1 MNQPLYGVWLGDAFF
16 CFSGEMSES
25 RVDAWSRI
33 VKRLKLSDGSRPF
46 AAASLRLAELRFP
59 VRGGVQDGRRGG
71 RRILGGRTMEG
82 LALSPRDALRL
93 LLFLDESL
101 LQEHELSAGEEM
113 EYWSKAAAFALELL
127 LRGRIAPATAEVSA
141 AGRRKSSMQMIKAV
155 WKPQL
160 TGEDAERFLK
170 LASAMPPI
178 CIGVPA
184 ALGSGEPATKEEAGA
199 LILYSFLAAVVNA
212 EAREAVRGLGSSI
225 SSHLSDYRRGRSP
238 LSELWWNSLLTV
250 NRELPIQ
257 GTPEEIAELA
267 GQVEAVG
274 LTEPPFIEGEDREP
288 EEGNLTL
295 RLRLTPLLDE
305 GAQGWRLSFWAGSR
319 EDEGM
324 LVTAAAIWCSPDKD
338 MLIRGRLYN
347 NAKEQLLMQLGAAAE
362 MSPELAEALSGPA
375 PHEAEMPLE
384 QLRAFMK
391 ESVPRLTRKGIKVQ
405 LPSRWSREG
414 RRRVG
419 LSLKMIQDGLAF
431 GGGQEL
437 PVLGMQQLVKF
448 EVSAAMGGKPLSQAE
463 LEALAEANMPY
474 VQFRG
479 EWVEVDLKEIQQVL
493 RFMKRHEQGE
503 MELSDWMHLTA
514 GMDDEKMWKGLYIE
528 SVETTG
534 LLSAL
539 LEGEGHRVLPARQV
553 PSSLHG
559 RLRPYQVRGY
569 QWLSLMRDLGFGV
582 CLADDMG
589 LGKTVQVITCL
600 LDRPGGLRGRRDR
613 ISAEAAYPV
622 ELAESDRQKAPSE
635 QDGRGS
641 APSHEGGKPVSIHEG
656 DESSVQAHDGP
667 VLIVCP
673 TSLLGNW
680 HKELQRFAPD
690 LSLYIHHG
698 VRRLRGEDFAQEALR
713 YDIVLTTYHLAGRD
727 GSDLSAVG
735 WSSVVLD
742 EAQYIKNYR
751 TKQAQSVMKLSA
763 PHRVAMTGTPVEN
776 RLSELWSIFHFLNP
790 GYLGSFHYFR
800 QRYVSGEDQ
809 DDRLQELHR
818 LVAPFMLRR
827 LKSDPDI
834 RKDLPEKLEI
844 KSYCSL
850 TEVQGAMYQNVVD
863 EMMTQ
868 LGGSAG
874 IARKGLVLSSLTR
887 LKQICDHPQLLRGGD
902 GKAVKMEASGKME
915 RLAEIL
921 DSIAD
926 VGESALIFTQYVGM
940 GELLVKFLA
949 KRYGK
954 APAFLH
960 GGVAKKDRDEM
971 IREFQNG
978 EGSSFFVLSLKAGGV
993 GLNLTR
999 ANHVIHYDRWWN
1011 PAVENQATDRVFRI
1025 GQHKNVQVHKLIC
1038 QGTLEERIDEL
1049 IEQKKTLSEQV
1060 VGSGE
1065 TWLTEM
1071 TDNELKQL
1079 IELQGQEW
1087 ML

>member
-33 VKRLKLSDGSRPF
+33 VKKLKLSDGSRPF
-46 AAASLRLAELRFP
+46 ATASLRLAELRFP
-59 VRGGVQDGRRGG
+59 VRGAVQDGRRGG
-71 RRILGGRTMEG
+71 RKFLGGRTMEG
-82 LALSPRDALRL
+82 LAISPRDALRL
-93 LLFLDESL
+93 LLSLDESL

-113 EYWSKAAAFALELL
+113 EYWTKAAAFALELL

-141 AGRRKSSMQMIKAV
+141 TGRRKSSMQMVKAV

-184 ALGSGEPATKEEAGA
+184 ALGTGEPATKEEAGA
-199 LILYSFLAAVVNA
+199 LILYSFLAAVVDA
-212 EAREAVRGLGSSI
+212 EAREAVRGLGSSV

-257 GTPEEIAELA
+257 GTPEEVADLA
-267 GQVEAVG
+267 GQVEAAG
-274 LTEPPFIEGEDREP
+274 LTAPPFIEGEDRDP
-288 EEGNLTL
+288 EEGNLAL
-295 RLRLTPLLDE
+295 RLRLTPLLEE
-305 GAQGWRLSFWAGSR
+305 GMQGWRLSFWAGSR

-324 LVTAAAIWCSPDKD
+324 LVAAAAIWGSSDKD
-338 MLIRGRLYN
+338 MIIRGRLYKN
-347 NAKEQLLMQLGAAAE
+347 VKEQLLMQLGAAAE
-362 MSPELAEALSGPA
+362 MSPELAKGLSGPA
-375 PHEAEMPLE
+375 PHEAELPLE

-414 RRRVG
+414 RRRIG
-419 LSLKMIQDGLAF
+419 LSLKMLQDGLAS
-431 GGGQEL
+431 GGGQEP
-437 PVLGMQQLVKF
+437 PVLGMHHLVKF
-448 EVSAAMGGKPLSQAE
+448 EVSAAMGGKLLSREE

-474 VQFRG
+474 LQFQG

-514 GMDDEKMWKGLYIE
+514 GTDDEKMWKGLYIE

-539 LEGEGHRVLPARQV
+539 LEGDGLRALPARQV

-600 LDRPGGLRGRRDR
+600 LDRPGGLQRRRDR
-613 ISAEAAYPV
+613 IAAEADHPARPAGSGSQETLFEQEGR
-622 ELAESDRQKAPSE
+622 ELAP
-635 QDGRGS
+635 G
-641 APSHEGGKPVSIHEG
+641 HEGGNSA
-656 DESSVQAHDGP
+656 VQVHDGP

-698 VRRLRGEDFAQEALR
+698 VRRLRGEDFEQEAQR

-727 GSDLSAVG
+727 GSDLAAVS

-800 QRYVSGEDQ
+800 QRYAAGEDQ
-809 DDRLQELHR
+809 GDRLQELHR

-834 RKDLPEKLEI
+834 RKDLPEKLEV
-844 KSYCSL
+844 KSYCPL

-874 IARKGLVLSSLTR
+874 MARKGLVLSSLTR
-887 LKQICDHPQLLRGGD
+887 LKQICDHPQLLRGGE
-902 GKAVKMEASGKME
+902 GKAVRLEASGKME

-971 IREFQNG
+971 IREFQTG

-1025 GQHKNVQVHKLIC
+1025 GQHKDVQVHKLIC

-1071 TDNELKQL
+1071 NDHELKQL